1 MNEYI
6 PYEQSKELVSLG
18 FNYYAFEWYDSETED
33 FSDVIKDIPAILY
46 QQAFRFFREKCKLQS
61 CVKPELP
68 FSYNNPKYT
77 IVCIETT
84 SNFITYK
91 ECDEVW
97 VRYNIERKR
106 FNTYE
111 EAELELLKVL
121 INIAKYNPQ
130 WATY

>member
-18 FNYYAFEWYDSETED
+18 FNYEVFEWYDSETED

-46 QQAFRFFREKCKLQS
+46 QQAFRFFRDEYDLVGSVLFDYYDKLNMSFEYGIAKCRKSANEK
-61 CVKPELP
+61 
-68 FSYNNPKYT
+68 
-77 IVCIETT
+77 
-84 SNFITYK
+84 YK
-91 ECDEVW
+91 W
-97 VRYNIERKR
+97 TASIERFKS
-106 FNTYE
+106 YE